1 MKQHRVVITQTT
13 KQREEI
19 VNITRE
25 VRQAV
30 RDSGVREGLCLVFPH
45 HTSSAV
51 FLTDSDE
58 SVALDLADV
67 LKKCAPADAGYRHDE
82 NDHKQN
88 ADGHIKAAMLGHH
101 ICLPVTAGALDFGS
115 YQTVYYAE
123 FDGQRPKEILIKLI
137 GE

>member
-1 MKQHRVVITQTT
+1 MKSYRQVITQTT
-13 KQREEI
+13 RQREAI
-19 VNITRE
+19 VNITRAVE
-25 VRQAV
+25 QAV
-30 RDSGVREGLCLVFPH
+30 RDSGIREGLCLVFPH

-58 SVALDLADV
+58 AVALDLADV
-67 LKKCAPADAGYRHDE
+67 LKQCAPCGAGYRHDE
-82 NDHKQN
+82 NDHKRN

-101 ICLPVTAGALDFGS
+101 ICLPVTGGRLDFGA

-137 GE
+137 GD

>member
-1 MKQHRVVITQTT
+1 MKHHRVVITQTT

-25 VRQAV
+25 VEKAV
-30 RDSGVREGLCLVFPH
+30 RGSGIREGLCLVFPH

-67 LKKCAPADAGYRHDE
+67 LQKCAPAGAGYRHDE
-82 NDHKQN
+82 NDYKKN

-101 ICLPVTAGALDFGS
+101 ICLPVSDGQLDFGA

-123 FDGQRPKEILIKLI
+123 FDGQRPKEILIKII
-137 GE
+137 GA